1 MVKNGHKFRH
11 HFIFQVLTK
20 GLEGL
25 VLKNINGI
33 YEPGKRHWL
42 KVKKDYL
49 FEGQMADSADLVV
62 IGAWYGKFLVHFPS
76 AYTHFPFKTIRLLQP
91 IYESFD
97 V

>member
-1 MVKNGHKFRH
+1 MVKNGHTFRH

-62 IGAWYGKFLVHFPS
+62 IGAWYGKFLHFPS
-76 AYTHFPFKTIRLLQP
+76 AYTHFPFETIRLLQP